1 MSIKENQ
8 VFACRVG
15 CAKLNPLRP
24 HNMEAFLEALATL
37 IDEHDDLTV
46 IDVLGA
52 LQLTQQRIALDALL
66 GDEDAE

>member
-1 MSIKENQ
+1 MPPGS
-8 VFACRVG
+8 VLSVAADADS
-15 CAKLNPLRP
+15 AKLNPLRP
-24 HNMEAFLEALATL
+24 HNMEAFLEALATF

>member
-1 MSIKENQ
+1 
-8 VFACRVG
+8 
-15 CAKLNPLRP
+15 
-24 HNMEAFLEALATL
+24 MEAFLEALATL

-52 LQLTQQRIALDALL
+52 LQLTQQRISLDALL

>member
-1 MSIKENQ
+1 M
-8 VFACRVG
+8 CPRVLSAG
-15 CAKLNPLRP
+15 ADSAKLNPLRP

-52 LQLTQQRIALDALL
+52 LQLTQQRISLDALL

>member
-1 MSIKENQ
+1 
-8 VFACRVG
+8 
-15 CAKLNPLRP
+15 
-24 HNMEAFLEALATL
+24 MEAFLEALATL

-66 GDEDAE
+66 GDDDTEEDAE